1 MEQDIHRL
9 IERFMAGLT
18 SIEEERFIADYLR
31 THEVDGDLLPY
42 KRMFAWFDEGIP
54 MKESAEKEQTDLS
67 VPPHVPRHAKGGSR
81 PALLRKV
88 SYFIMA
94 AAAAALLFAV
104 VWPRTEPR
112 RMANNVTVEALPD
125 EKAPVA
131 KPDTLASDTTTTIVA
146 PKKKTRRKIRRDRF
160 KPLPPKVYLAETATD
175 SVAKD
180 AEMRA
185 EKMIKEAELE
195 QEQMINAICEEYRR
209 VSASLDLYIIAMES
223 YDVEEELY

>member
-18 SIEEERFIADYLR
+18 SIEEESHLAEYMR
-31 THEVDGDLLPY
+31 THEVDEDLLPY
-42 KRMFAWFDEGIP
+42 KRMFAWFDEGMP
-54 MKESAEKEQTDLS
+54 
-67 VPPHVPRHAKGGSR
+67 AKR
-81 PALLRKV
+81 PAKAFRHTAVLHKL

-112 RMANNVTVEALPD
+112 RMANNMTVETLPD

-146 PKKKTRRKIRRDRF
+146 PKKKMRRKIRRDRF